1 MQNSGGASVATSAN
15 SDKQT
20 GGRGVAWREAETRD
34 LISIWGEE
42 AVQSALQKTH
52 KNMDVFVSVAS
63 QMRGMGHNRS
73 AVECRTKAKG
83 LKRDLKKCKQ
93 HNSISGN
100 ARKTIPFYSE
110 LDRIFA
116 NDKSVN
122 NDDPYRAAEC
132 VYVSRRAPSAAET
145 SHASLGA
152 TQRTD
157 VVATQSSRRTLMTIN
172 EMDIRPQSPSLLE
185 SGAGSHSQEHQLRN
199 LRMGE
204 DLDATMID
212 QEALLEEAALR
223 DDAAGELVTAMADQ
237 EEHQPPGEDV
247 LPPAANT
254 GQPSAALEAEQRAT
268 RQRIRLRRVGILADF
283 ARAIV
288 EQGEAEAQERWES
301 RQEDRT
307 ESRERFDSLMTEI
320 RRGNSAME
328 SMVDIFRQRFGR
340 PERVENIL
348 ETLVNHVLSGVAAG
362 EQHPRSPGCATVTP
376 SPDRHLP
383 AASPHHFQNVHRECQ
398 GEKVR
403 TFGFPSRV
411 GSNDCQTPPDLAPAT
426 PCVSACGSHGRAN
439 STQNERENRPPLS
452 RSLHFTA
459 SHETSPI
466 QGKVNQRESHVLGK
480 SGNGLPAKRQCLRE
494 QMEQSSAGNVQGRE
508 FGRGAIVRTR
518 KQKQKL
524 DL

>member
-1 MQNSGGASVATSAN
+1 
-15 SDKQT
+15 
-20 GGRGVAWREAETRD
+20 
-34 LISIWGEE
+34 
-42 AVQSALQKTH
+42 
-52 KNMDVFVSVAS
+52 MDVFVSVAS

-157 VVATQSSRRTLMTIN
+157 VGAARSSRRTLMTIN
-172 EMDIRPQSPSLLE
+172 EMDIRPQSPSFLE
-185 SGAGSHSQEHQLRN
+185 SGVSINMPHRALPRDAQGAGSQSQEQQLQN

-204 DLDATMID
+204 DLDATMND
-212 QEALLEEAALR
+212 QEALVEEAAMR
-223 DDAAGELVTAMADQ
+223 DEAGGELVQAMEDQ
-237 EEHQPPGEDV
+237 GEHQLPGED
-247 LPPAANT
+247 LPPPPANAGGPAAQE
-254 GQPSAALEAEQRAT
+254 GERRAT
-268 RQRIRLRRVGILADF
+268 RERRRLRRVGILADF
-283 ARAIV
+283 ARAMV

-328 SMVDIFRQRFGR
+328 SMVDIFRQRFAR
-340 PERVENIL
+340 NERVDNMM

-362 EQHPRSPGCATVTP
+362 EQHPRSPRDTAARP
-376 SPDRHLP
+376 SHVCHHQ
-383 AASPHHFQNVHRECQ
+383 AASPHHCQTVHGVCQ
-398 GEKVR
+398 EGQFR
-403 TFGFPSRV
+403 ALCFPSPV
-411 GSNDCQTPPDLAPAT
+411 GSNDYGTQPELAPDT
-426 PCVSACGSHGRAN
+426 PTRSACGSHGRAT
-439 STQNERENRPPLS
+439 STQIERENRPPLS
-452 RSLHFTA
+452 RSLYFTA
-459 SHETSPI
+459 SQETSPI

-494 QMEQSSAGNVQGRE
+494 QMEQSAAGNVQGRE
-508 FGRGAIVRTR
+508 IGRGASVRTR
-518 KQKQKL
+518 KQKQIL